1 MTRPAVRGAEG
12 RMKTAAAFP
21 VAPDARMRK
30 PGPRTPSK
38 RRSSGKNRPTCG
50 DAPDR
55 SAAPTWCVHC
65 YQVLR
70 NVRAQRAHRCP
81 EKVLA
86 KLPASP
92 PPYN

>member
-1 MTRPAVRGAEG
+1 
-12 RMKTAAAFP
+12 MKTAAAFP
-21 VAPDARMRK
+21 VAPGARMRK
-30 PGPRTPSK
+30 PGAGTRSK
-38 RRSSGKNRPTCG
+38 HGTGGRSRPACG

-55 SAAPTWCVHC
+55 SAAPIWCVHC
-65 YQVLR
+65 YEVLR

-86 KLPASP
+86 KRPASP